1 MQPGPKI
8 YAEHPEKTSAL
19 AIRPLAGGGG
29 AAPANFG
36 EPAALPAGQAARLG
50 QGLT

>member
-8 YAEHPEKTSAL
+8 YAEHLEQTSAL
-19 AIRPLAGGGG
+19 AVRPLAGGGG
-29 AAPANFG
+29 AAPANSG
-36 EPAALPAGQAARLG
+36 EPAALPAGKATRLG